1 MAHEGNA
8 VQRPTV
14 RPRTPIW
21 LINRFQDQDPSDP
34 EDDEEEIEDMA
45 TSNPAPRSYFGSQWV
60 AGRHCPHEPFD
71 HDQHH
76 SGDDNDDEVNHF
88 LGLV

>member
-1 MAHEGNA
+1 MAHEANSG
-8 VQRPTV
+8 QRPTV

-45 TSNPAPRSYFGSQWV
+45 TSNPAPRSYFGRLTTV
-60 AGRHCPHEPFD
+60 TLPYLTLPFR
-71 HDQHH
+71 
-76 SGDDNDDEVNHF
+76 HF
-88 LGLV
+88 LNNFR

>member
-45 TSNPAPRSYFGSQWV
+45 TSNPAPRSYFGRLKTVTLPYFVSF
-60 AGRHCPHEPFD
+60 R
-71 HDQHH
+71 
-76 SGDDNDDEVNHF
+76 HF
-88 LGLV
+88 LNNFSR